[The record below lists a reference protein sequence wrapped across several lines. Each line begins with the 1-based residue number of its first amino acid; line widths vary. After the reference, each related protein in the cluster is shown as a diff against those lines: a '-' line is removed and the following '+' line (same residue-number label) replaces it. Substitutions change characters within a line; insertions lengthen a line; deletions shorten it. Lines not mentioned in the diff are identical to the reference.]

1 MLDDP
6 VSSIRSRYDPRA
18 LVLEPLDAG
27 ADVSGVRALAG
38 VESCELHEGAYHV
51 ELERGVDV
59 AGAIS
64 RIAATLPVARIEVK
78 RPRLEDVFVQ
88 IVADRGDS
96 AEAARALR
104 AELAGQSARAAT

>member
-1 MLDDP
+1 
-6 VSSIRSRYDPRA
+6 
-18 LVLEPLDAG
+18 
-27 ADVSGVRALAG
+27 VRALAG